1 MTALTIL
8 PHNSTPLERNL
19 EATGA
24 MIEDCDTSVIVRVT
38 RVDGAPAAFLPYLAW
53 EVSVDRWSDDWS
65 DATKRKVI
73 RESFYVHKR
82 KGTIASLR
90 RVVEPFGYLLK
101 VIEWFQ
107 EVPPGPR
114 GTFRLD
120 IGVSD
125 QGITDAVYAEL
136 ERLISDTKPLSRHM
150 LGLNITVLI
159 QGTVYIAA
167 SSYTGET
174 TTIYPPAA
182 EDIVVRGLLDARGAV
197 HLIDTVRVSPLL

>member
-1 MTALTIL
+1 
-8 PHNSTPLERNL
+8 
-19 EATGA
+19 
-24 MIEDCDTSVIVRVT
+24 MICEQIAGMVI
-38 RVDGAPAAFLPYLAW
+38 G
-53 EVSVDRWSDDWS
+53 
-65 DATKRKVI
+65 I
-73 RESFYVHKR
+73 HKNCE
-82 KGTIASLR
+82 GIVGD

-167 SSYTGET
+167 ASYTGET